1 LPRRGTVAIFVGE
14 TNRTAER
21 HSTGGLPELMWAV
34 EFALNR
40 RRVTTNDSCYDLRG
54 RCGSFLSSALED
66 VVMRFAGIVRPL
78 VASAAAVT
86 LVCFRAEAQQIPQA
100 PPPFH
105 FTIRAWPD
113 GAIIGGGLLGAALPS
128 ILGSHFPLAS
138 CGGACD
144 PSHLWGL
151 DRIAVGAVH
160 WGQDRASGYT
170 MLATAAASTLLVA
183 ATRRGEPRASS
194 AMLEDV
200 AVMADVAA
208 VDGFATQWL
217 KVLVRRPRPER
228 YTAQGAQFAGIV
240 EDSRAFP
247 SGHTSFAFAA
257 AVAAASILQRRGE
270 LRQHRVETLLLFSGA
285 VATSILRVTSHR
297 HFPTDV
303 VGGAVLGS
311 AIGWIVPQ
319 LHGHY

>member
-1 LPRRGTVAIFVGE
+1 
-14 TNRTAER
+14 
-21 HSTGGLPELMWAV
+21 
-34 EFALNR
+34 
-40 RRVTTNDSCYDLRG
+40 
-54 RCGSFLSSALED
+54 
-66 VVMRFAGIVRPL
+66 
-78 VASAAAVT
+78 
-86 LVCFRAEAQQIPQA
+86 
-100 PPPFH
+100 
-105 FTIRAWPD
+105 
-113 GAIIGGGLLGAALPS
+113 
-128 ILGSHFPLAS
+128 
-138 CGGACD
+138 
-144 PSHLWGL
+144 
-151 DRIAVGAVH
+151 
-160 WGQDRASGYT
+160 
-170 MLATAAASTLLVA
+170 
-183 ATRRGEPRASS
+183 
-194 AMLEDV
+194 MLEDV